1 MLLEWR
7 GQITRAPYMERDQPR
22 PASTTRPLMKT
33 NWRHQDKDVFQ
44 VELGIRVLETC
55 TVHVSLV

>member
-1 MLLEWR
+1 
-7 GQITRAPYMERDQPR
+7 MERDQPR

-44 VELGIRVLETC
+44 VELGARVLDTFHQC
-55 TVHVSLV
+55 KQDKVVF

>member
-44 VELGIRVLETC
+44 VQLSTRVIVYILDT
-55 TVHVSLV
+55 

>member
-44 VELGIRVLETC
+44 VQLSTRVIVYVWDT
-55 TVHVSLV
+55 